1 MSDLVPGNQ
10 LQLLCTG
17 AEYFPALLTEIAAAR
32 REIRIETY
40 IFEADEI
47 GHQVAAA
54 LSAAAKRGVAVH
66 LLVDGFGA
74 AKLDHG
80 LAPAMRQCGVEIQI
94 YRPEVGHARWRNP
107 FRRHRLRRLHR
118 KLSVFDSQIAFV
130 GGINIV
136 DDSKTRK
143 VAPRFDYAVRIEG
156 PVVADIRV
164 AMARVWQI
172 VAWAALGMHRQT
184 APAPVLPDLVPD
196 ALPATPA
203 VAGNVAAKLVIRD
216 NMRHRRDI
224 ELAYLHALHNAKH
237 EVLIANAYFLPG
249 TLFRRALANASRRGV
264 KVTLLLQGQIEYPLL
279 HYATQA
285 LYARLMRVGI
295 RIVEY
300 RHSFLHAKVAVIDG
314 HWATVGSSNID
325 PFSLL
330 LSREAN
336 LVIDDAAFATQL
348 QDSLNAAIKTGAVEI
363 RPRDLHARSW
373 LARTMSQ
380 LAYGIV
386 RLVIGFTGY
395 GRRRAR

>member
-1 MSDLVPGNQ
+1 MKDFVPGNQ

-17 AEYFPALLTEIAAAR
+17 EEYFPALLEQIAQAKH
-32 REIRIETY
+32 EIRMETY
-40 IFEADEI
+40 IFEADTI
-47 GHQVAAA
+47 GHRVANA
-54 LSAAAKRGVAVH
+54 LCAAAKRGVKVH

-80 LAPAMRQCGVEIQI
+80 LAPEMRQCGVEIQI
-94 YRPEVGHARWRNP
+94 YRPEVGRAQWRNP

-118 KLSVFDSQIAFV
+118 KLSVFDSRIAFI

-136 DDSKTRK
+136 DDSETQKI
-143 VAPRFDYAVRIEG
+143 APRFDYAVQVEG
-156 PVVADIRV
+156 PVVADIHA
-164 AMARVWQI
+164 AMTHVWQI
-172 VAWAALGMHRQT
+172 VAWAALGMHRHT
-184 APAPVLPDLVPD
+184 TPAPAMSDLMPEAAAAVPV
-196 ALPATPA
+196 
-203 VAGNVAAKLVIRD
+203 VAGNVAAALVIRD

-224 ELAYLHALHNAKH
+224 ELAYLHALQKAQR

-336 LVIDDAAFATQL
+336 LVIDDVAFATEL
-348 QDSLNAAIKTGAVEI
+348 QSSLNAAMETGSVEI
-363 RPRDLHARSW
+363 LPRHLHARSW
-373 LARTMSQ
+373 LARTASQ

-386 RLVIGFTGY
+386 RMVIGFTGY
-395 GRRRAR
+395 GRRRRR

>member
-1 MSDLVPGNQ
+1 MKDFVPGNQ

-17 AEYFPALLTEIAAAR
+17 EEYFPALLEQIAQAKH
-32 REIRIETY
+32 EIRMETY
-40 IFEADEI
+40 IFEADTI
-47 GHQVAAA
+47 GHRVANA
-54 LSAAAKRGVAVH
+54 LCAAAKRGVKVH

-80 LAPAMRQCGVEIQI
+80 LAPEMRQCGVEIQI
-94 YRPEVGHARWRNP
+94 YRPEVGRAQWRNP

-118 KLSVFDSQIAFV
+118 KLSVFDSRIAFI

-136 DDSKTRK
+136 DDSETQKI
-143 VAPRFDYAVRIEG
+143 APRFDYAVQVEG
-156 PVVADIRV
+156 PVVADIHA
-164 AMARVWQI
+164 AMTHVWQI
-172 VAWAALGMHRQT
+172 VAWAALGMYRHT
-184 APAPVLPDLVPD
+184 TPAPAMSDLMPEAAAAVPV
-196 ALPATPA
+196 
-203 VAGNVAAKLVIRD
+203 VAGNVAAALVIRD

-224 ELAYLHALHNAKH
+224 ELAYLHALQNAQR

-336 LVIDDAAFATQL
+336 LVIDDVAFATEL
-348 QDSLNAAIKTGAVEI
+348 QSSLNAAMETGSVEI
-363 RPRDLHARSW
+363 LPRHLHARSW
-373 LARTMSQ
+373 LARTASQ

-386 RLVIGFTGY
+386 RMVIGFTGY
-395 GRRRAR
+395 GRRRRR

>member
-1 MSDLVPGNQ
+1 MSDFVPGNH

-17 AEYFPALLTEIAAAR
+17 EEYFPALLEQIAQAKH
-32 REIRIETY
+32 EIRMETY
-40 IFEADEI
+40 IFEADTI
-47 GHQVAAA
+47 GHQVANA
-54 LSAAAKRGVAVH
+54 LCAAAKRGVMVH

-74 AKLDHG
+74 ARFDHA
-80 LAPAMRQCGVEIQI
+80 LAPKLRDCAVEIQV
-94 YRPEVGHARWRNP
+94 YRPEVNRAFFRNP

-118 KLSVFDSQIAFV
+118 KLSVFDGRIAFI

-136 DDSKTRK
+136 DDSATKNT
-143 VAPRFDYAVRIEG
+143 APRFDYAVQIEG
-156 PVVADIRV
+156 PVVADIHA
-164 AMARVWQI
+164 AMAHVWQI
-172 VAWAALGMHRQT
+172 VAWAALGMHRHT
-184 APAPVLPDLVPD
+184 RLAPTMSDLMPE
-196 ALPATPA
+196 PASAVPA
-203 VAGNVAAKLVIRD
+203 VAGKVAAALVIRD

-224 ELAYLHALHNAKH
+224 ELAYLHALQDAQHD
-237 EVLIANAYFLPG
+237 VLIANAYFLPG
-249 TLFRRALANASRRGV
+249 PLFRRALISAARRGV

-285 LYARLMRVGI
+285 LYARLMRARI

-348 QDSLNAAIKTGAVEI
+348 QESLNAAMETGAVEI
-363 RPRDLHARSW
+363 RPRDLHGRSW
-373 LARTMSQ
+373 LARMASQ

-386 RLVIGFTGY
+386 RMVIGFTGY
-395 GRRRAR
+395 GRRRGR